1 MVQGVRRW
9 MSSSNSKF
17 QMTQPRVE
25 AKHKQNSHSDKP
37 DHDTRSTEV
46 IARQLLDPAVSVD
59 DEKEYQEY
67 VIS

>member
-9 MSSSNSKF
+9 MTSSNSKF
-17 QMTQPRVE
+17 QMAQPRVE
-25 AKHKQNSHSDKP
+25 AKHKQNSYSDKP
-37 DHDTRSTEV
+37 DLGSTEV
-46 IARQLLDPAVSVD
+46 IARQLLDPAVSVE